1 MAYISQEKK
10 KALEP
15 KIKEINKKYGIKARL
30 GIRHHSTLVLN
41 ITSGKIDF
49 IKNYNETSRNDRIV
63 ETNIDV
69 NVYYYK
75 DNFSAEAL
83 DYLREVID
91 VMNTDNYN
99 NSDIQTDYFNVG
111 HYVDV
116 NVGKWDKPY
125 EVTEA

>member
-30 GIRHHSTLVLN
+30 GIRHHSTLVLR
-41 ITSGKIDF
+41 ISSGKIDF
-49 IKNYNETSRNDRIV
+49 IKNYNETSRNDRIAD
-63 ETNIDV
+63 TYIDI
-69 NVYYYK
+69 NTYYYK
-75 DNFSAEAL
+75 DSFSAEAL

-116 NVGKWDKPY
+116 KVGDWDKPY
-125 EVTEA
+125 VVTAV

>member
-30 GIRHHSTLVLN
+30 GIRHHSSLVLN
-41 ITSGKIDF
+41 ISSGKIDF
-49 IKNYNETSRNDRIV
+49 IKNYNENTTDSQKEESIQ
-63 ETNIDV
+63 V
-69 NVYYYK
+69 NQYYFK
-75 DNFSAEAL
+75 EHFSGEAR
-83 DYLREVID
+83 DYLREVIE
-91 VMNTDNYN
+91 VMNTDNYD

-125 EVTEA
+125 KVTAV